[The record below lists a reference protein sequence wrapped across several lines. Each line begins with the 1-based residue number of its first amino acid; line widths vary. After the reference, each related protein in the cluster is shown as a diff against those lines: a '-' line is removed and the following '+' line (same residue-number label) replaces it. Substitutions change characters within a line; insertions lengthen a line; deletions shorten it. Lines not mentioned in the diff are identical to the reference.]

1 MVARGSAWVALSKVV
16 VLASA
21 GIIGSAWALVRHY
34 THPPPPMV
42 VTVPIA
48 SAPGVFQD
56 ADGGVVYEV
65 EPAP

>member
-1 MVARGSAWVALSKVV
+1 LKVV

-42 VTVPIA
+42 VTVPVT
-48 SAPGVFQD
+48 SAPGVLHD
-56 ADGGVVYEV
+56 ADGGIVYEI